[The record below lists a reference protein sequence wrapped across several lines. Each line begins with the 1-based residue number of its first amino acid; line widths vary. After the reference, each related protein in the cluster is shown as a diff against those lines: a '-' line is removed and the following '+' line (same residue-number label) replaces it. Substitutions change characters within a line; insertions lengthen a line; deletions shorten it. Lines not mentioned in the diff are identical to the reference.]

1 MHAIC
6 LMGKHRAT
14 ERTPCGNGSMQK
26 IIMVMEHSTKHNNAS
41 KKRVFVKGYTTGSG
55 RVVPDHYRSTPYI
68 ADGPKGTFI
77 ERRLANPK
85 RRHY

>member
-1 MHAIC
+1 
-6 LMGKHRAT
+6 
-14 ERTPCGNGSMQK
+14 
-26 IIMVMEHSTKHNNAS
+26 MEQRSKPVEES

-77 ERRLANPK
+77 ERRLINPK
-85 RRHY
+85 QRRFCGL